1 MINDPDLPS
10 ESLLGTLGWFSINER
25 IKYNTAKLVYK
36 CLFKDAPQNMK
47 NLFHVRNGR
56 ELRSTGIVPFP
67 KTESRKKC
75 FDYVGCTTWNSLPI
89 NVKQAHNF
97 PHFRSLLKTHIS
109 SERT

>member
-10 ESLLGTLGWFSINER
+10 EPLLGTLGWFSINER

-36 CLFKDAPQNMK
+36 CLFEDAPQNMK

-56 ELRSTGIVPFP
+56 ELRSTGIDLIVPFP

-75 FDYVGCTTWNSLPI
+75 FDHVGC
-89 NVKQAHNF
+89 F
-97 PHFRSLLKTHIS
+97 YC
-109 SERT
+109 E